1 MARSTSEAPTPRAKG
16 SEIPAAATALAW
28 DTAGQERFRTI
39 TSSYYRGAHGI
50 TIVYDITDM
59 ESFNNVK
66 EWMSEIDKY
75 ANDIVCKLLVGNKC
89 DLAESRV
96 VETAAAQKIWE
107 PGSPGEEGIQSSS
120 DERPA
125 NSAAAAAAATEE
137 QLLFIMMAQWSGNF
151 HELG

>member
-1 MARSTSEAPTPRAKG
+1 MSLNLS
-16 SEIPAAATALAW
+16 W

-96 VETAAAQKIWE
+96 VETAAAQAYADEIGISFLETSAKDSIKKIWE

>member
-1 MARSTSEAPTPRAKG
+1 LIDVFFFIQDDSYVDSYISTIGVDFKIRTIEMDGKTIKLQ
-16 SEIPAAATALAW
+16 IW

-50 TIVYDITDM
+50 IIVYDITDM

-75 ANDIVCKLLVGNKC
+75 ANDSVCKLLVGNKC

-96 VETAAAQKIWE
+96 VETAVAQAYADEIGIPFLETSAKDSINVEEAFLAMCAAIKKQ
-107 PGSPGEEGIQSSS
+107 
-120 DERPA
+120 
-125 NSAAAAAAATEE
+125 
-137 QLLFIMMAQWSGNF
+137 
-151 HELG
+151 